1 MIIFIYMDNKLNTRQ
16 DKVNFIIG
24 VFKFYQPTLN
34 IPEQIA
40 LLTLWESSCVLA
52 EEYEMALA
60 VIDEMK
66 KIQENPTKMPQKTI
80 ELKEDFGESN
90 EGLIFVKKNNNKP
103 FYKKLFYWFKNLF
116 KRN

>member
-1 MIIFIYMDNKLNTRQ
+1 MSTQFEAESSPCIILNQ
-16 DKVNFIIG
+16 DSPRVD
-24 VFKFYQPTLN
+24 QPTLN

-40 LLTLWESSCVLA
+40 LLTVWESSCVLA

-80 ELKEDFGESN
+80 ELKEDFGESD